1 MVKTFPA
8 MVKKCFLIVNL
19 DLPCGLIEGK
29 RPKVLIGV
37 WIQGLVLSTVVISTH
52 IEHPDVITRLGK
64 TVG

>member
-1 MVKTFPA
+1 MVKSFPA
-8 MVKKCFLIVNL
+8 IVKLV
-19 DLPCGLIEGK
+19 LPCGLIEGK